1 MNFELA
7 QFTPL
12 VGAQFV
18 VETNGGNV
26 ELTLIDAAEMPR
38 GNLPERFRTPLS
50 LVFTTVHTIS
60 LQQDNYWIEHPAIGR
75 HVWAIAQIMQPLDLP
90 QTADSL
96 RYYEVMFA

>member
-1 MNFELA
+1 MDFELA

-12 VGAQFV
+12 VGAKFI

-26 ELTLIDAAEMPR
+26 ELTLADAAEMPR
-38 GNLPERFRTPLS
+38 GNLPGRFRTPLS
-50 LVFTTVHTIS
+50 LVFTSVHTIS

-75 HVWAIAQIMQPLDLP
+75 HVWTIAQIMQPLELP
-90 QTADSL
+90 ESGETL